1 MVDQSSETSISY
13 PVKELLER
21 LDKKVDNLSDKLDKI
36 AQANEKR
43 MSELE
48 QRVSFI
54 SGIMKALTA
63 FVGIFTSLI
72 VWLHKW

>member
-1 MVDQSSETSISY
+1 MADQSHDTSISY
-13 PVKELLER
+13 PVKDLLEQ
-21 LDKKVDNLSDKLDKI
+21 LDKKIDNLSDKLDKI

-43 MSELE
+43 VSELE
-48 QRVSFI
+48 QKVSFI

-63 FVGIFTSLI
+63 FVGIFTSVL